1 MTLASPRRLGS
12 DAIAHLIASEAVAM
26 RTVGKLIILKFEGD
40 FERQGFRVSLEMSHE
55 GDRPFLEASGALPAN
70 PELVAYLNQ
79 WQQAYRSLDVA
90 SRIEPKE
97 IVYGGSIQQVEACRR
112 WAKDLGHSLT
122 RWLSSDAFAAIDR
135 RLREALSLHEPIR
148 ILIRTEDPNLRHL
161 PWHLWDLIDRYTEAE
176 VGFCAS
182 IAQRIQVRALSPDGK
197 VRVLAILGNS
207 SGIDIQSDRQLLA
220 SLPNASVQFL
230 VEPRRQEI
238 NDRLWNQP
246 WDILFFAGHSETKT
260 QQGRIFINDR
270 ESLTL
275 DELRY
280 GLRQAIAQGLRLA
293 IFNSCDGLGLVS
305 QLEQVHLPCAIAMR
319 EPVPD
324 RIAQEFLKQF
334 LIAFAA
340 GDSLYLAVRR
350 SRERLQGWEGD
361 FPCASWLPV
370 ICQNASESPSTWQSL
385 RGATQSPPVRKPID
399 RFGRLKKLLLI
410 ATLVTSV
417 IMGVRSI
424 GWLQSFELRAF
435 DQLVQQRPAEAP
447 DDRILI
453 ISVSEADIQY
463 QDQMG
468 MERQGSLSDRALR
481 QVLQRLQPYQPRA
494 IGLDIYHD
502 FAFAPDLA
510 QVLAKTP
517 EFVAICKVNETA
529 ENPAIAPPPDL
540 APEQLG
546 FSDWVT
552 DADGIV
558 RRQLLGMTSSQT
570 CPTSQALSLRL
581 ALRYL
586 EQSNLPLQRNAA
598 QEVVIG
604 NVRFPKLAHHAGG
617 YQLMPTKA
625 NGYQILL
632 NYRSAAPAQIALR
645 DLLNGSLDSQIDLR
659 DRIILIGVTTENVD
673 VHRTPY
679 QSQLNWRTAGV
690 VIHAQMISQVISA
703 VLDRRPLLWWWPE
716 WAECLWIGG
725 WSIAGGALALGWSHR
740 RDRSL
745 LRLGLTVML
754 SLGLLS
760 GCCFLVL
767 LQGGWLSIVAPAIAL
782 LASAVAAAIWSST
795 QNTTLYESDF

>member
-1 MTLASPRRLGS
+1 MLT
-12 DAIAHLIASEAVAM
+12 IE
-26 RTVGKLIILKFEGD
+26 KLIILKFEGD
-40 FERQGFRVSLEMSHE
+40 FEQQGFRVSLEVSQE

-70 PELVAYLNQ
+70 PELVARLHD
-79 WQQAYRSLDVA
+79 WQQAYRSLDGA
-90 SRIEPKE
+90 SRIKPKE
-97 IVYGGSIQQVEACRR
+97 IFYGGSIQQTEECRR
-112 WAKDLGHSLT
+112 WAKEVGRSLT
-122 RWLSSDAFAAIDR
+122 RWLASDGFAAIDK
-135 RLREALSLHEPIR
+135 RLRETLSLHEPIR

-161 PWHLWDLIDRYTEAE
+161 PWHLWDFVERYTEAE

-182 IAQRIQVRALSPDGK
+182 IAQRIEVRDRRTEGK
-197 VRVLAILGNS
+197 VRILAILGNS
-207 SGIDIQSDRQLLA
+207 SGIDIQADRDLLA
-220 SLPNASVQFL
+220 SLPDAEVQFL

-238 NDRLWNQP
+238 NNRLWNQP
-246 WDILFFAGHSETKT
+246 WDILFFAGHSETLT

-293 IFNSCDGLGLVS
+293 IFNSCDGLGLVT

-324 RIAQEFLKQF
+324 RVAQEFLKQF
-334 LIAFAA
+334 LVSFAA

-385 RGATQSPPVRKPID
+385 RGVTQLPPVRKPND
-399 RFGRLKKLLLI
+399 RFGRVKVLLLI
-410 ATLVTSV
+410 AALVTSV

-424 GWLQSFELRAF
+424 GWLQAFELRAF
-435 DQLVQQRPAEAP
+435 DQLVQQRPAEPP
-447 DDRILI
+447 DDRILT

-468 MERQGSLSDRALR
+468 MARRGSLSDRALL

-502 FAFAPDLA
+502 FAFTPDLA
-510 QVLAKTP
+510 QALAKTP

-540 APEQLG
+540 TPEQLG
-546 FSDWVT
+546 FSDWVA

-558 RRQLLGMTSSQT
+558 RRQLLGMTSSET
-570 CPTSQALSLRL
+570 CPTSQSLSLRL

-586 EQSNLPLQRNAA
+586 EQSNLSLQRNAA

-604 NVRFPKLAHHAGG
+604 NARFPKLAHTAGG
-617 YQLMPTKA
+617 YQLAPPEA

-632 NYRSAAPAQIALR
+632 NYRSVAPNQIALR
-645 DLLNGSLDSQIDLR
+645 DLLNGSFNSQLADRVR
-659 DRIILIGVTTENVD
+659 DRIVLIGVTTENVD

-679 QSQLNWRTAGV
+679 RSRSNWRTAGV
-690 VIHAQMISQVISA
+690 VIHAQMISQIISA

-716 WAECLWIGG
+716 WVECLWIGG
-725 WSIAGGALALGWSHR
+725 WAVAGGALAIGWSHR

-745 LRLGLTVML
+745 LRLGLTVAL
-754 SLGLLS
+754 SLGFLS

-767 LQGGWLSIVAPAIAL
+767 LQGGWLPIVAPAIAL
-782 LASAVAAAIWSST
+782 LAAALTAAIWSST
-795 QNTTLYESDF
+795 QNTNSHESTT